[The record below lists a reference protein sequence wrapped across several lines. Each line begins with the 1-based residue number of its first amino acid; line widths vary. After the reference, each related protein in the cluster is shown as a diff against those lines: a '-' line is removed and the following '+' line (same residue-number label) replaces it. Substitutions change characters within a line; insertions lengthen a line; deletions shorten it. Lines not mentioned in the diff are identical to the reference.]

1 MADDPAPTPDPAPIP
16 DPAPP
21 GPEAASVEAGP
32 SAPDATDHDGAIT
45 AVNGQ
50 ITDAVTQANATVLG
64 EAPGLAMAMVQQSL
78 AQAMSLAFLNATQQQ
93 QQANMIAQA
102 ATAAI
107 VARLLGQ
114 LPPEVEGAP

>member
-1 MADDPAPTPDPAPIP
+1 MADDPAPTPDPAP
-16 DPAPP
+16 AE
-21 GPEAASVEAGP
+21 PEAASVEAEP
-32 SAPDATDHDGAIT
+32 RAPDATDHDGAIT

-50 ITDAVTQANATVLG
+50 ITDAVAQANATVLG

-102 ATAAI
+102 ATAAV
-107 VARLLGQ
+107 VARLLGEM
-114 LPPEVEGAP
+114 PPEAGNVP

>member
-1 MADDPAPTPDPAPIP
+1 MADDPTPTPDPAP
-16 DPAPP
+16 A
-21 GPEAASVEAGP
+21 GPEAASVEAEP
-32 SAPDATDHDGAIT
+32 SEPDVADRDDAIT

-64 EAPGLAMAMVQQSL
+64 EAPGLAMALVHQSL

-102 ATAAI
+102 ATAAV